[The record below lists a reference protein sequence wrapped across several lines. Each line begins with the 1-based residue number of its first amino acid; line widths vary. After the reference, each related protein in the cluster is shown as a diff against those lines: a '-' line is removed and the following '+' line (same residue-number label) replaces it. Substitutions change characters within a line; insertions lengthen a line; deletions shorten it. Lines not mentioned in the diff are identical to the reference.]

1 MLYVMDCLLNGL
13 DKDYLGDYMDIIV
26 SVNGRG
32 GVFRLRI
39 LL

>member
-1 MLYVMDCLLNGL
+1 MQYVMDCLLNGL

-26 SVNGRG
+26 IFTIV
-32 GVFRLRI
+32 VFRLEI